1 MSDRHLTHTL
11 VCESPDRFV
20 VGACMD
26 CDELVAG
33 LLGVV
38 IFRDG
43 DTLVLAVGVSY
54 LNTFH
59 HIGRVPV
66 SLIPGGASV
75 A

>member
-1 MSDRHLTHTL
+1 MNDTHLTHTL

-26 CDELVAG
+26 CHELVAG

-59 HIGRVPV
+59 HIGRVKV
-66 SLIPGGASV
+66 NQIPGSV
-75 A
+75 SV